1 MVRTAKKLIAVLLT
15 AVLLLSFSVSANA
28 DELRAGTVAGL
39 PEKLVVLDDN
49 GNSVS
54 ENGEYFI
61 SFSMRSQWRNTAT
74 LTWKGNV
81 C

>member
-1 MVRTAKKLIAVLLT
+1 MVRTAKKLIAILLA
-15 AVLLLSFSVSANA
+15 AVLLMSMSVMTAYA

-54 ENGEYFI
+54 ENGEYF
-61 SFSMRSQWRNTAT
+61 F
-74 LTWKGNV
+74 
-81 C
+81 

>member
-1 MVRTAKKLIAVLLT
+1 MTRTAKKLIAVLLT
-15 AVLLLSFSVSANA
+15 AVLLLSFSVAANA

-54 ENGEYFI
+54 ENGEYF
-61 SFSMRSQWRNTAT
+61 FE
-74 LTWKGNV
+74 V
-81 C
+81 